1 MELGLSI
8 YFSVSGLGLVN
19 MIQCCL
25 YALEIKLWKIWGY
38 VCDIIYNRQSTEDG
52 HKEQWA
58 ASCCNCLQQ
67 SALKAWPG
75 NYPGSVFYPSL
86 TTGAGHCVPN
96 LYLFLL
102 PSFTPSTIKLISNVT
117 IMLLISD
124 WLVRRGPRSPHQ
136 QRLYRQDPRLGE
148 YFNTTR
154 RKPSDLTSCEPQWQI
169 SPLEVNRDWD
179 WGHSGYRGGGWCTQ

>member
-1 MELGLSI
+1 M
-8 YFSVSGLGLVN
+8 VHGLGLGLEVK
-19 MIQCCL
+19 CATL
-25 YALEIKLWKIWGY
+25 YTA
-38 VCDIIYNRQSTEDG
+38 DNPRRMD
-52 HKEQWA
+52 KEQWV

-75 NYPGSVFYPSL
+75 NYPGPAIYPSL

-102 PSFTPSTIKLISNVT
+102 PSFTPSAIKLISNVT

-154 RKPSDLTSCEPQWQI
+154 RKPSELAPSEPQ
-169 SPLEVNRDWD
+169 
-179 WGHSGYRGGGWCTQ
+179 